1 MKNLSGKGRFLHRH
15 PAENRKTDSGQ
26 TRGPEGEKS
35 MLEHPENRRGSAE
48 PIACGM
54 RSPKDDRLSAGGI
67 RAHLQPPAAE
77 LELEVR
83 ESVTS
88 TSSLLREGAGAGE
101 RRARAMIAA
110 AQTAGRG
117 KPGRSFFSPP
127 DTGIYLSVLLYPE
140 LTAGRAPLIG
150 TEAAAAVCEA
160 IEEVSGK
167 KAWIKWVN
175 DILIDGKKVC
185 GILTEASVKES
196 EQKPDY
202 VIVGIGINVYPPE
215 GGFPAEIRETAG
227 SVFESVQPGAKNR
240 LAAEV
245 LNHLMRRFGA
255 LERGAPAEGYLGRS
269 LAAGRRIAI
278 RSGEGERAA
287 TVLDIDAGCRLLVR
301 YDDGTEAALSAGE
314 IRILP

>member
-1 MKNLSGKGRFLHRH
+1 
-15 PAENRKTDSGQ
+15 
-26 TRGPEGEKS
+26 
-35 MLEHPENRRGSAE
+35 MLEYSENRRVSAGPE
-48 PIACGM
+48 TGGTALPE
-54 RSPKDDRLSAGGI
+54 DDRLSAGGI
-67 RAHLQPPAAE
+67 RKYLQPPSVE

-83 ESVTS
+83 ESVIS
-88 TSSLLREGAGAGE
+88 TSSLLRERAGAGE
-101 RRARAMIAA
+101 RRAGAMIAA
-110 AQTAGRG
+110 TQTAGRG

-167 KAWIKWVN
+167 RPWIKWVN

-196 EQKPDY
+196 EQRPDY

-215 GGFPAEIRETAG
+215 GGFPEELRETAG
-227 SVFESVQPGAKNR
+227 SVLDHVQPDAKNH
-240 LAAEV
+240 LAAGV
-245 LNHLMRRFGA
+245 LNHLMRRFEA
-255 LERGAPAEGYLGRS
+255 LERGTPAEGYLGRS
-269 LAAGRRIAI
+269 LAAGKRIAV
-278 RSGEGERAA
+278 RFGEGERPA
-287 TVLDIDAGCRLLVR
+287 TVLDIDDACRLLVR
-301 YDDGTEAALSAGE
+301 YDDGEETALSAGE